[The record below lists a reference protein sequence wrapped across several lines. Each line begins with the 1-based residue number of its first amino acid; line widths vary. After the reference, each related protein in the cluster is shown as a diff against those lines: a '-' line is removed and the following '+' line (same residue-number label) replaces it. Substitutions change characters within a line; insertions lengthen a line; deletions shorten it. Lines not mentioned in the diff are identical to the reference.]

1 MRQARMFLACLA
13 ASVLAA
19 CSTDPI
25 TAPDALPPEAP
36 HQNTV
41 SCDGS
46 LVTVVRSDGTVVLEC
61 VVDTRGQ
68 FGSGNGG

>member
-36 HQNTV
+36 QRTV
-41 SCDGS
+41 SDNCSGT
-46 LVTVVRSDGTVVLEC
+46 LVTVVKSDGTVTTEC
-61 VVDTRGQ
+61 VVDTRGPLM
-68 FGSGNGG
+68 GSGN